1 MRKLNFLGITVLAGV
16 QKDSKEGCG
25 ETSDMTAADKIGANN
40 EGQD

>member
-1 MRKLNFLGITVLAGV
+1 MSRALRVLAGA

-25 ETSDMTAADKIGANN
+25 ETSQMTAANNIGANN